1 MKIRTLPLLFIA
13 LVLLFASCRKKSRVE
28 NEVAKARI
36 KEYRS
41 VTVINNTSEKLVKE
55 CNLKT
60 ISGALVKHKDL
71 NEIENI
77 VFVDFDKDNAFE
89 NETEFV
95 ITLIDRFDIKY
106 EKSFSANETGNT
118 DVTISEED
126 YVAQSGDW
134 KRKLER
140 AINK

>member
-1 MKIRTLPLLFIA
+1 MKIKTTHLFFVA
-13 LVLLFASCRKKSRVE
+13 LVLLLTSCSKESQVE
-28 NEVAKARI
+28 KDVAKARI

-55 CNLKT
+55 CNLT
-60 ISGALVKHKDL
+60 TASGTLVKHKDF

-106 EKSFSANETGNT
+106 EKSFSANKTGNT
-118 DVTISEED
+118 DVIVTEED

-134 KRKLER
+134 KRKFER
-140 AINK
+140 VIN